1 VAAARLLALLVV
13 QGLVRVLERA
23 RVLAVVPGLVWTPRA
38 EALAEVQ
45 EGLVVVMVEAAE
57 GVQAEG
63 VELRP
68 LRLAA
73 LLKA

>member
-1 VAAARLLALLVV
+1 MAARLLALLPAVLE
-13 QGLVRVLERA
+13 LVLAQVLELERVL
-23 RVLAVVPGLVWTPRA
+23 WTPRA
-38 EALAEVQ
+38 EALAEVEKAQ
-45 EGLVVVMVEAAE
+45 EVVMVEAAE

-68 LRLAA
+68 PRLAA